1 MASDS
6 KTEQKA
12 SYYIGTKNRPEL
24 RCCGQFFYGRLGAY
38 TLDRLTYEAGSRI
51 IKIELFHH
59 LEQMIE
65 GGVDMHRVLK
75 SKEKVRTFLGGM
87 SKVFDWKNTK
97 SLYGRKRS
105 FSSVMMYGKQKTDA
119 ERLSEDWLALGSDF
133 SMVMAE
139 AGEMHGK

>member
-1 MASDS
+1 M
-6 KTEQKA
+6 
-12 SYYIGTKNRPEL
+12 
-24 RCCGQFFYGRLGAY
+24 
-38 TLDRLTYEAGSRI
+38 DRLTYEAGSRI

-87 SKVFDWKNTK
+87 SKAFDWKNTK

-139 AGEMHGK
+139 AGVMHGK